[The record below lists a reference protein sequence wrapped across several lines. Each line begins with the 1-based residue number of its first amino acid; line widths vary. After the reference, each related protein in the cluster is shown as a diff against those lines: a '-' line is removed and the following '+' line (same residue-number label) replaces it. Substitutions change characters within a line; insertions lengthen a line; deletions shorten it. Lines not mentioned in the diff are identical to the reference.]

1 MQLDKST
8 KKIEQIEKVASSNDQ
23 IAQSI
28 TDIIDKFNVKSNLND
43 IDLVKRCGILAS
55 TITTALIILPFLGAS
70 NILALFKSG
79 LNKEAAGQKDVYY
92 DLKNNPKINW
102 RTILLLIAKQFQH
115 LTNEISEESE
125 DVKEEVRRIKATIF
139 DDSAIGKSGKKIEG
153 VGFIHDHVTNLHIL
167 GFKLLVCGFWD
178 GVSFIP
184 IDFSLHREKR
194 DAALKK
200 IEHRL
205 EQVTNKISQIENCA
219 IEIKEVRKTKLK
231 LQKEAVII
239 YKSNP
244 TKTNGKSLERKKR
257 AIEKIDIRLLKIKK
271 ELSNY
276 KTSKQFVENEYYE
289 VKTNHRL
296 CGLTKKEIKN
306 QFKKQR
312 DRNTA
317 GYKRKNET
325 GENKI
330 DIMIKM
336 LKRTVSKG
344 FIPDYVLTDSW
355 FFSYKVLH
363 AINSIGKNIKMVSMA
378 KIGNAKF
385 TILPYEKVLNPH
397 EMITLYDRTKGKES
411 RKYKAR
417 YIQLKANYQG
427 IRVNLFLI
435 KFGTYGTWRMLVTT
449 DLNLC
454 FSKIIEVYKIRWS
467 IEVFFKECKQHL
479 LLGKSQSLDFDAQIA
494 DVTLALIRYVLLSYY
509 ERIHYGTTIGGLFK
523 QLSQSAIEENILA
536 DINIY
541 FSELLKIF
549 ADLAGID
556 FFPFYEN
563 LLRNDKA
570 EEIILRL
577 GIKPA
582 KPDLV
587 NVA

>member
-8 KKIEQIEKVASSNDQ
+8 KKIEQIEKVAASNDQ
-23 IAQSI
+23 IAQGI
-28 TDIIDKFNVKSNLND
+28 TDIIDKFKINSNFNG

-55 TITTALIILPFLGAS
+55 TITTALIILPFLGSS

-79 LNKEAAGQKDVYY
+79 MNKDEVGQKDVYY

-102 RTILLLIAKQFQH
+102 RTILLLIAKQFQY
-115 LTNEISEESE
+115 LTNQISEESE
-125 DVKEEVRRIKATIF
+125 CNKKEVKRIKATIF
-139 DDSAIGKSGKKIEG
+139 DDSALGKTGKKIEG

-194 DAALKK
+194 VAALKK

-205 EQVTNKISQIENCA
+205 EQLTNKISRIGNRV
-219 IEIKEVRKTKLK
+219 IEIREMRKLK
-231 LQKEAVII
+231 LKSQKEAAII

-244 TKTNGKSLERKKR
+244 TKTNGKRLEQKHKAVERIDNRLRKV
-257 AIEKIDIRLLKIKK
+257 KK
-271 ELSNY
+271 ELCKH
-276 KTSKQFVENEYYE
+276 KTSKQFVENEYSE
-289 VKTNHRL
+289 VKINHRL
-296 CGLTKKEIKN
+296 CGLKKEEIKK

-312 DRNTA
+312 ERNTA
-317 GYKRKNET
+317 GYKRKKET
-325 GENKI
+325 DDNKI

-355 FFSYKVLH
+355 FFSYRVLH
-363 AINSIGKNIKMVSMA
+363 AITSIGKNIKMVSMA

-397 EMITLYDRTKGKES
+397 EMITLYDRTKGKQN
-411 RKYKAR
+411 RKHKAR
-417 YIQLKANYQG
+417 YIQLASNYQG

-454 FSKIIEVYKIRWS
+454 FSKIIEVYKIRWT

-479 LLGKSQSLDFDAQIA
+479 LLGKCQSLDFDAQIA

-541 FSELLKIF
+541 FSELLEIF
-549 ADLAGID
+549 AELAGID
-556 FFPFYEN
+556 FFSFYEN
-563 LLRNDKA
+563 LLRNSKA

-582 KPDLV
+582 NTELG